1 MRTFTDSSMST
12 LFHSVRGVTGRMA
25 VLALIAGTTAAC
37 VSSDLY
43 GEGCFEYTES
53 QRAIDSFDGPLAGME
68 RTPAEVVAL
77 HGQAHPIEVVSQAD
91 PQVRWDAQVV
101 AVPLDDK
108 GTLRSY
114 DASCPESELF
124 TVPARFEFRRPA
136 EMDAFFSVT
145 GALVVSAGARNET
158 LQGWYDAPVE
168 MSAEFLQTFMAEPG
182 LDETHN
188 FFGLNVHTDPEYTFC
203 GGFKL
208 RKEGETD
215 KFGAYGSEVTFAT
228 PAVIDECADGAS
240 P

>member
-1 MRTFTDSSMST
+1 MRTLTFSSMSV
-12 LFHSVRGVTGRMA
+12 LFHSVRELSGRAA
-25 VLALIAGTTAAC
+25 VFALMAGTAAAC

-136 EMDAFFSVT
+136 ETNAFFSVT
-145 GALVVSAGARNET
+145 GALVVSAGAREET

-168 MSAEFLQTFMAEPG
+168 MSEEFQQTFLTEPG
-182 LDETHN
+182 LDEAHN
-188 FFGLNVHTDPEYTFC
+188 FFGLNVHTDPEYAFC

-215 KFGAYGSEVTFAT
+215 KFGVYGSETIFRT
-228 PAVIDECADGAS
+228 LPANGCNGS
-240 P
+240 MPP